1 MEEVMLGSK
10 RAISL
15 WRQKRRL
22 LSLERALAPE
32 RHADGK
38 GFMSAQ
44 ALVAARA
51 RDRLATQSKKKARFV
66 ER

>member
-1 MEEVMLGSK
+1 MLGS
-10 RAISL
+10 RRTLSL

-32 RHADGK
+32 RQDGAK
-38 GFMSAQ
+38 GFMTAQ
-44 ALVAARA
+44 TLVAARA
-51 RDRLATQSKKKARFV
+51 RDRLAVASKGKARFA